1 MLGSPFSH
9 KELGM
14 GIKRNLV
21 ILIIDIMIQFIITGS
36 ALRETTS
43 TKKHIKDI
51 IFVQVNCML

>member
-1 MLGSPFSH
+1 MLDSPFSH

-36 ALRETTS
+36 ALRETMI

-51 IFVQVNCML
+51 IFVQVNCMM